1 MKQITVRG
9 FDEDLENY
17 LHQLAKEE
25 NISLNKATI
34 RLLRQAAGLNRKKQ
48 SPMVIGNALDEFI
61 GIWSQDEERKFNDT
75 IQAFEKIDESLWR

>member
-17 LHQLAKEE
+17 LHQVAKEE

-34 RLLRQAAGLNRKKQ
+34 KLLRQAAGLNRKKT
-48 SPMVIGNALDEFI
+48 VANGNR
-61 GIWSQDEERKFNDT
+61 SCTR
-75 IQAFEKIDESLWR
+75 